1 MKLNEKQKVFAV
13 AMFFLVLGGFFAVKR
28 YDIGHL
34 R

>member
-1 MKLNEKQKVFAV
+1 MQLERSG
-13 AMFFLVLGGFFAVKR
+13 VLARRGFFAVKR